1 MSTPPMSEEQPLLQ
15 SNSDIE
21 GGGVPEDGRKSWR
34 EWAAEKLEAKSFHTA
49 VIALARTFSP

>member
-1 MSTPPMSEEQPLLQ
+1 MSEEQPLLQ

-21 GGGVPEDGRKSWR
+21 GGDVPEDGRKSWR